1 VTLDLHFPKVA
12 AEYRQM
18 AEREMQRLPAPENS
32 ETVYSCGGGVNSF
45 AVDPYGNMSI
55 CVLSHRDTYN
65 IRSGS
70 VKEGWEKFRLL
81 FRTKE
86 RKKISKC
93 VNCRLHS
100 LCSMCPANGEL
111 ENGDPESP
119 VEFLCQ
125 VAHLRAMALGLQVPS
140 HGDCDFCVGGSRH
153 AGALEATQRIVSKEI
168 DVGEWISP
176 QVLLPVLNNQGPSS
190 GGGCAGCGG
199 QSLR

>member
-1 VTLDLHFPKVA
+1 
-12 AEYRQM
+12 
-18 AEREMQRLPAPENS
+18 MQRLPAPENS

-70 VKEGWEKFRLL
+70 VKEGWEKFLL
-81 FRTKE
+81 RVRTKE

-119 VEFLCQ
+119 VEFLCE
-125 VAHLRAMALGLQVPS
+125 VAHLRAMALGFQVPP
-140 HGDCDFCVGGSRH
+140 HGDCDFCAGGLLHSSVM
-153 AGALEATQRIVSKEI
+153 ESTERIVSRQV
-168 DVGEWISP
+168 DVGQWVSP
-176 QVLLPVLNNQGPSS
+176 QVLLPILNQTLTSS
-190 GGGCAGCGG
+190 EGCGG
-199 QSLR
+199 CGRSSMR